1 MWGIFYCKFKKFCAI
16 IISKMG
22 KIARYLNQ
30 LTIGNT
36 FDSPEILELYA
47 TDRSVLKIKP
57 KAVSLPES
65 TEDVRKLMR
74 FVNQLSEKGIKLPVT
89 VWGSGLDETG
99 AGLSNGLIVS
109 MEKMNKLLES
119 DKRERLVRVQAGITL
134 KELNTALSINGLT
147 LPVGGHENDTIGSL
161 ISNCPSD
168 VYAGKY
174 GSITHFIER
183 IEVVLPTGDAI
194 QTDYLSARSVE
205 RIAQEKTSEGAIYK
219 KLSALYKKN
228 EKLIDEIRKNKNE
241 TRGYAKVGM
250 ALRKKSFDLM
260 PLYFGAQGTL
270 GIITE
275 VILRAVPIESKTG
288 RVVATFEK
296 YETAKSFM
304 DTMKPLQPL
313 ELNFYDIKVAKAAEE
328 SGKKLGINTDKYEE
342 GGFVVFVKFDKRLNT
357 RLNKVSNMKKTL
369 PRNAQVI
376 VESQKNQKML
386 DEFENSLTSYLNQVK
401 AGERVPLAT
410 NFYLPAEKLGQF
422 LEDLKVIEKS
432 LKLDLAL
439 YGSYAAECYNLR
451 PKFDVEDAKFLKN
464 AVAFIRAANFIIN
477 REGGSISGGA
487 PEGRVKALVSNMNLS
502 EDEKNLYT
510 AIKDIFDPQG
520 IMNPGVKLGADPRFT
535 LAHFRTTG
543 SGKTVL

>member
-1 MWGIFYCKFKKFCAI
+1 
-16 IISKMG
+16 MG

-36 FDSPEILELYA
+36 FDSPDILEMYS

-74 FVNQLSEKGIKLPVT
+74 FVNQLAGKGIKLPVT

-99 AGLSNGLIVS
+99 AGLTNGLIIS

-147 LPVGGHENDTIGSL
+147 VPIGGHDNDTIGSL

-194 QTDYLSARSVE
+194 QTDYLGQRSIE
-205 RIAQEKTSEGAIYK
+205 RIAQEKTAEGGIYK
-219 KLSALYKKN
+219 KLNSLYKKN
-228 EKLIDEIRKNKNE
+228 EKLIDEIRKNQNE

-260 PLYFGAQGTL
+260 PLFFGAQGTL
-270 GIITE
+270 GVITE
-275 VILRAVPIESKTG
+275 VILRAVPIEAKTA
-288 RVVATFEK
+288 RVVSTFEK
-296 YETAKSFM
+296 FETAQKFM
-304 DTMKPLQPL
+304 DDLKLMQPL
-313 ELNFYDIKVAKAAEE
+313 ELNFYDIKVARAAEE
-328 SGKKLGINTDKYEE
+328 AGKKLGINTEKYED
-342 GGFVVFVKFDKRLNT
+342 GFVVFAKFDRRLNS
-357 RLNKVSNMKKTL
+357 RLNKIANLKKAL

-376 VESQKNQKML
+376 IESTKNQKML
-386 DEFENSLTSYLNQVK
+386 DEFENSLISFLNQVRT
-401 AGERVPLAT
+401 GERVPLVT
-410 NFYLPAEKLGQF
+410 DFYLPSQKLGQF
-422 LEDLKVIEKS
+422 LEDLKVLERS
-432 LKLDLAL
+432 LRLDLAL
-439 YGSYAAECYNLR
+439 YGSYGAECYNLR
-451 PKFDVEDAKFLKN
+451 PKFDVEDEKFLKR
-464 AVAFIRAANFIIN
+464 AVAFLRAANFIIN

-487 PEGRVKALVSNMNLS
+487 PEGRIKALVSNGNLS
-502 EDEKNLYT
+502 DEEKNLYN

-520 IMNPGVKLGADPRFT
+520 IMNPGVKLNADPRFT
-535 LAHFRTTG
+535 LTHFRTTG